1 MDAVYDIRR
10 PNREISGQKD
20 VVGGRIVN
28 ERTQYRTRN
37 RQRKNCD
44 KDSERVACSHTKKEK
59 IQLYLQVKKGGR
71 QLVQLDK
78 TNALAVQ
85 SNRLPNV
92 KRVSF
97 MRRYPFL
104 L

>member
-44 KDSERVACSHTKKEK
+44 KDSERVACSHTKKRK
-59 IQLYLQVKKGGR
+59 DTIVSAGKKRR
-71 QLVQLDK
+71 Q
-78 TNALAVQ
+78 TTCAAG
-85 SNRLPNV
+85 
-92 KRVSF
+92 
-97 MRRYPFL
+97 
-104 L
+104 